1 MTPHHVGYL
10 VKNMEKAIKEFICL
24 GYEKRS
30 EIVFDSARGID
41 ICFMEKMGLSVEL
54 VTPAGDNSVV
64 TSLIKKTGSS
74 PYHICYAVKDLKKS
88 DEELRARGYIPIGEP
103 LPAPALGSAN
113 SLSAT
118 PPPQLPPFI
127 IIGRWVFWK
136 FLRKRKCNICVS
148 Q

>member
-103 LPAPALGSAN
+103 LPALTLQVEILLNINSKGQCRAYRAAL
-113 SLSAT
+113 L
-118 PPPQLPPFI
+118 F
-127 IIGRWVFWK
+127 VK
-136 FLRKRKCNICVS
+136 FCIYGIAL
-148 Q
+148 